1 MFEKTVLQLQESN
14 SVTFCELYPIMSQ
27 LGDKLKDRFSDMF
40 FGAVATQILD
50 MPCSKKTATEK
61 NFCDALQRGIDYL
74 EKWFD
79 FGDKN
84 VAFMLQSLSLK
95 CEAPTFQQVKNI
107 CAALHLN
114 VNLYDLYDEFSTHKE
129 ALRSIAESSKQR
141 RCRQVDN
148 FLSVVKLC
156 RLFSIVWS
164 YCRCLAV
171 CFPREDILTH
181 ECQMA

>member
-107 CAALHLN
+107 CAALHLMSTCMTCMTSFPLTKRHCCLLP
-114 VNLYDLYDEFSTHKE
+114 NLQNNASPFQTSG
-129 ALRSIAESSKQR
+129 
-141 RCRQVDN
+141 
-148 FLSVVKLC
+148 
-156 RLFSIVWS
+156 
-164 YCRCLAV
+164 
-171 CFPREDILTH
+171 
-181 ECQMA
+181 

>member
-1 MFEKTVLQLQESN
+1 
-14 SVTFCELYPIMSQ
+14 MSQ
-27 LGDKLKDRFSDMF
+27 LRNKLDRFADMF
-40 FGAVATQILD
+40 FGAVASQILDGED

-84 VAFMLQSLSLK
+84 VAYMLQISLSLK
-95 CEAPTFQQVKNI
+95 GEEPTFQQVKNI

-114 VNLYDLYDEFSTHKE
+114 VHLDDLYDEFSTHKE

-141 RCRQVDN
+141 HAVRCRQ
-148 FLSVVKLC
+148 LKTSG
-156 RLFSIVWS
+156 
-164 YCRCLAV
+164 
-171 CFPREDILTH
+171 
-181 ECQMA
+181 